1 MKIAA
6 PKSLARPRLL
16 ALCCAMACAMPAHA
30 DERESVEAVRQTTLN
45 LIEALVESG
54 VLPRAKADA
63 LIRAAHD
70 KAAAQVAARPDAAAT
85 RTAGQDGRP
94 TTTADGKPVFRVPY
108 VPQSVR
114 DQIRD
119 EVKGEVIAQARAE
132 RWGVPDAPSWGS
144 RIKVESDLR
153 LRYQHDSPSGNN
165 TSAAA
170 YALADVT
177 NSNGL
182 SRMPDFASYAV
193 NDAGDLLPTANT
205 TEAVNRERIRLRV
218 GLTADVTDEVEVG
231 VRLATGSAM
240 DRVST
245 NQTLGQNFNKYQFF
259 VDRAYIRLKPN
270 NWLSIQGGRIPNPW
284 FSTEMVWNENLNFEG
299 ISATFRST
307 DTTDRLS
314 PFLTLGYFPLR
325 EDSPPSRNSRSFW
338 GAQIGTDLEVSTDT
352 RVRFGLAYYHYNNI
366 EGYSDADYT
375 VIPPPAEGISV
386 GSTYGRYEYPVGL
399 RQRGNTVFETNPL
412 LNFANNVIRP
422 TWGLAYEFRPVVLTA
437 SVVFTQ
443 FQPFE
448 IMLTAEYANNT
459 AFSAS
464 DFHRRADPTFYAGV
478 NPGGRRDGYN
488 LKMTVGALKLVN
500 AGDWQTN
507 FNYRHVGSDAV
518 LDAFTDSDLGL
529 GGTNLR
535 GFSVGFL
542 YNLYRNTSVG
552 LRYLSAQ
559 NIDSTINSNYP
570 TASYKVDSLQG
581 DINVR
586 F

>member
-1 MKIAA
+1 MTMKQVLHKCF
-6 PKSLARPRLL
+6 PRPALL
-16 ALCCAMACAMPAHA
+16 ALACALAFPAAAHA
-30 DERESVEAVRQTTLN
+30 DDRESVEAARQTTLN
-45 LIEALVESG
+45 LIDALVETG
-54 VLPRAKADA
+54 VLTREKADA
-63 LIRAAHD
+63 LIRAAKD
-70 KAAAQVAARPDAAAT
+70 KAAAQVAAQPPQRPAMDA
-85 RTAGQDGRP
+85 RP
-94 TTTADGKPVFRVPY
+94 TTTADGKSVLRVPY

-114 DQIRD
+114 DLIRD
-119 EVKGEVIAQARAE
+119 EVKGEVIAQAKAE
-132 RWGVPDAPSWGS
+132 RWGIPDAPSWVS
-144 RIKVESDLR
+144 RIKIDGDLR

-165 TSAAA
+165 TAAAA
-170 YALADVT
+170 YALAEVT
-177 NSNGL
+177 NSNGIG
-182 SRMPDFASYAV
+182 RMPDFAAYAV

-205 TEAVNRERIRLRV
+205 TEAVNRERLRLRL
-218 GLTADVTDEVEVG
+218 GLTAAVTDEVDVG
-231 VRLATGSAM
+231 VRLATGNAT

-245 NQTLGQNFNKYQFF
+245 NQTLGQNFNKYQFY
-259 VDRAYIRLKPN
+259 VDRAFIRLKPN
-270 NWLSIQGGRIPNPW
+270 SWLSVQGGRIPNPW

-299 ISATFRST
+299 VSATLRSS
-307 DTTDRLS
+307 DTTERIS

-338 GAQIGTDLEVSTDT
+338 GAQIGADFEMNPDT
-352 RVRFGLAYYHYNNI
+352 RFRFGLAYYHYNNI
-366 EGYSDADYT
+366 EGYSDSDYT
-375 VIPPPAEGISV
+375 IIPPPGDGISV

-399 RQRGNTVFETNPL
+399 RQRGNTLFETNPL
-412 LNFANNVIRP
+412 TNFASNVVRP

-437 SVVFTQ
+437 SVIFTQ

-448 IMLTAEYANNT
+448 IMLTAEYVNNT
-459 AFSAS
+459 AFSES
-464 DFHRRADPTFYAGV
+464 DFHRRADPAFYAGV
-478 NPGGRRDGYN
+478 SPGGRRDGYN
-488 LKMTVGALKLVN
+488 LKMTVGALKMVN
-500 AGDWQTN
+500 EGDWQTN

-535 GFSVGFL
+535 GYSIGFL

-559 NIDSTINSNYP
+559 NIDSTINSNFP